1 MKDAK
6 IEIFPFGVFLSP
18 LLLNKPVS
26 VVLRSVIAPL
36 NRNAPLNPISPAT
49 SAFPYSTLFGF
60 VNVAGLIPTSTRT
73 TKGMLAPG
81 VRVYTGSITLNAGA
95 SCALPHKVAGLLFI
109 KNGYSWSGYNMYH
122 IYRTTVNLL
131 GAPDGTNPISA
142 ISASGVL

>member
-1 MKDAK
+1 M
-6 IEIFPFGVFLSP
+6 
-18 LLLNKPVS
+18 
-26 VVLRSVIAPL
+26 
-36 NRNAPLNPISPAT
+36 
-49 SAFPYSTLFGF
+49 
-60 VNVAGLIPTSTRT
+60 AGLIPTSTRT

-131 GAPDGTNPISA
+131 GAPDGTNPVSA

>member
-1 MKDAK
+1 MNIIPVVTPENRSKDPAP
-6 IEIFPFGVFLSP
+6 ELEFTYFLIFI
-18 LLLNKPVS
+18 PV
-26 VVLRSVIAPL
+26 R
-36 NRNAPLNPISPAT
+36 PISPAT

-131 GAPDGTNPISA
+131 GAPDGTNPVSA